1 MPPARA
7 ARAVRPRRRAEEII
21 DAAAAVFAERGYH
34 GASTQDVADRLGMR
48 QASLYYYF
56 PSKEAA
62 LEQVCLR
69 SVGDFLERAQAIA
82 NGPADAADKLVAII
96 HSHLAPVAERGD
108 YVRCFLRERRFLPR
122 DSARRIGRVARRYES
137 ILQGVIEGGIA
148 AGELRRD
155 LDPRL
160 ATLALLGMCNAAM
173 EWYGREPNASVN
185 HIADVFAGLAIS
197 GMASAGG
204 FSTSSSGSCATGSG
218 GRAGSPPRR
227 RMRG

>member
-1 MPPARA
+1 MPSARG
-7 ARAVRPRRRAEEII
+7 ARTVGPRRRAEEII

-34 GASTQDVADRLGMR
+34 GGSTQDVADRLGMR

-69 SVGDFLERAQAIA
+69 SVGDFVERAQAIA
-82 NGPADAADKLVAII
+82 GGHGGAADKLAALIQ
-96 HSHLAPVAERGD
+96 SHLAPVETRGD

-122 DSARRIGRVARRYES
+122 DSARRIGRVARRYEGV
-137 ILQGVIEGGIA
+137 LQGVIEAGIE

-160 ATLALLGMCNAAM
+160 TTLALIGMCNAAM
-173 EWYGREPNASVN
+173 EWYGREPDAPVGR
-185 HIADVFAGLAIS
+185 IADRFAILLIDGMRTARGAPPPS
-197 GMASAGG
+197 GNRAK
-204 FSTSSSGSCATGSG
+204 GSG
-218 GRAGSPPRR
+218 DRAGARSRR
-227 RMRG
+227 RIDG

>member
-1 MPPARA
+1 MSSARA
-7 ARAVRPRRRAEEII
+7 ARAARPRRRAEEII
-21 DAAAAVFAERGYH
+21 DATAAVFAERGYH

-82 NGPADAADKLVAII
+82 SGPGDAADKLLAII
-96 HSHLAPVAERGD
+96 RSHLAPVEERGD

-122 DSARRIGRVARRYES
+122 DSARRIRHVARRYES
-137 ILQGVIEGGIA
+137 ILQSVIEGGIA

-160 ATLALLGMCNAAM
+160 VTLALIGMCNAAM
-173 EWYGREPNASVN
+173 EWYGREPNASVRR
-185 HIADVFAGLAIS
+185 IADVFAGLAIS
-197 GMASAGG
+197 GLATSAGG
-204 FSTSSSGSCATGSG
+204 FPPPSSGSRATRSG
-218 GRAGSPPRR
+218 GRADSRPLR
-227 RMRG
+227 

>member
-1 MPPARA
+1 MPA
-7 ARAVRPRRRAEEII
+7 ARASRAIRPRRRAEEVI

-69 SVGDFLERAQAIA
+69 SVGDFVERAEAVA
-82 NGPADAADKLVAII
+82 AGPGRAADKLAALIR
-96 HSHLAPVAERGD
+96 SHLAPVEERGD

-137 ILQGVIEGGIA
+137 ILQGVIEAGIA

-173 EWYGREPNASVN
+173 EWYGREPNVSVGR
-185 HIADVFAGLAIS
+185 IADAFAALAFAG
-197 GMASAGG
+197 MTAGDRPPP
-204 FSTSSSGSCATGSG
+204 SESRATESG
-218 GRAGSPPRR
+218 GRADFRARR
-227 RMRG
+227 RTEA

>member
-1 MPPARA
+1 MPSVRGAR
-7 ARAVRPRRRAEEII
+7 RERPRRRAEEII

-48 QASLYYYF
+48 QASLYYYV

-69 SVGDFLERAQAIA
+69 SVGDFVERAQAIA
-82 NGPADAADKLVAII
+82 AGPGGAADKLAAIVE
-96 HSHLAPVAERGD
+96 SHLAPVETRGD

-122 DSARRIGRVARRYES
+122 DSARRIGRVARQYES
-137 ILQGVIEGGIA
+137 VLQGVIETGIA

-160 ATLALLGMCNAAM
+160 TTLALIGMCNAAM
-173 EWYGREPNASVN
+173 EWYGREPNAPLGR
-185 HIADVFAGLAIS
+185 IADQFAALIIG
-197 GMASAGG
+197 GMRAAGG
-204 FSTSSSGSCATGSG
+204 APSSGNRAKESG
-218 GRAGSPPRR
+218 GRAGFRSRR
-227 RMRG
+227 QIGG

>member
-1 MPPARA
+1 MPSIRA
-7 ARAVRPRRRAEEII
+7 ARRERPRRRAEEII

-48 QASLYYYF
+48 QASLYYYV

-69 SVGDFLERAQAIA
+69 SVGDFIERAQAIA
-82 NGPADAADKLVAII
+82 AGPGRAPDKLAAII
-96 HSHLAPVAERGD
+96 HSHLAPVEERGD

-122 DSARRIGRVARRYES
+122 DSARRIGRVARRYEG
-137 ILQGVIEGGIA
+137 ILQGVIEAGIA

-160 ATLALLGMCNAAM
+160 TTLALLGMCNAAM
-173 EWYGREPNASVN
+173 EWYGREPNAPVKR
-185 HIADVFAGLAIS
+185 IADAFTALVIG
-197 GMASAGG
+197 GM
-204 FSTSSSGSCATGSG
+204 TVPKR
-218 GRAGSPPRR
+218 GRS
-227 RMRG
+227 

>member
-1 MPPARA
+1 MPSARGAGA
-7 ARAVRPRRRAEEII
+7 ARPRRRADEII

-56 PSKEAA
+56 PSKESA

-69 SVGDFLERAQAIA
+69 SVGDFVERAQTIA
-82 NGPADAADKLVAII
+82 AGPGGAADKLTALIR
-96 HSHLAPVAERGD
+96 SHLAPVASRGD

-122 DSARRIGRVARRYES
+122 DSARRIRRVARQYET
-137 ILQGVIEGGIA
+137 IVQDVIESGVA

-155 LDPRL
+155 IDPRL

-173 EWYGREPNASVN
+173 EWYGREPNASLDR
-185 HIADVFAGLAIS
+185 IAGAFADLALG
-197 GMASAGG
+197 GMIAMPEGRG
-204 FSTSSSGSCATGSG
+204 TTS
-218 GRAGSPPRR
+218 RR
-227 RMRG
+227 D